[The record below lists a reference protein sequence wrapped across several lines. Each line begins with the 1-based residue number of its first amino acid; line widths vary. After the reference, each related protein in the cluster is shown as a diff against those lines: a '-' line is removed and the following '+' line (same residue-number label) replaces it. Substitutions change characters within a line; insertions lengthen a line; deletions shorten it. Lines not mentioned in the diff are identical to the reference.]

1 MLAVR
6 KKIPDVF
13 CNFLGKN
20 MTRENHLKNNLEN
33 DMVISYGYGYNDILF
48 QLFCI
53 LVLKKSFILVHIQ
66 QHKCQ

>member
-13 CNFLGKN
+13 RNFLGKN
-20 MTRENHLKNNLEN
+20 MTRENHLKNYLEN
-33 DMVISYGYGYNDILF
+33 DMVISYGYGYNDILS

-53 LVLKKSFILVHIQ
+53 LVLKKIYISAFSTT
-66 QHKCQ
+66 

>member
-1 MLAVR
+1 
-6 KKIPDVF
+6 
-13 CNFLGKN
+13 